1 MILSLNLSDSIKN
14 SYSQEFVGLAS
25 QDRDEDAVPRSRSSN
40 RFVIDDDEDDID
52 NDRAGP
58 SNRPG

>member
-14 SYSQEFVGLAS
+14 SYSQEFDGLAS
-25 QDRDEDAVPRSRSSN
+25 QDPDEDVVPRSRHTN

-52 NDRAGP
+52 NEQAGP